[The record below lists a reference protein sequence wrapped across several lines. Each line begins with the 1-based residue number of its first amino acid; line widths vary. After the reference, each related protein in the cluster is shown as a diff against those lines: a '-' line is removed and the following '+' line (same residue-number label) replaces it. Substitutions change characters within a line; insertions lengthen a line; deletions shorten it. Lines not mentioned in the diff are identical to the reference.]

1 MAEGQ
6 NGLYF
11 NPGKGNYIKIDT
23 HTKIKLKK
31 LGVQIPSHVQEGSKM
46 HDLVI
51 ALDGMAWTSSKSQL
65 LQNTVV
71 TEILDNAE
79 LNKNNLLLI
88 SGNPGDP
95 FGENP
100 RNPSKALQLQNPN
113 KKYDFENN
121 QIVDVV
127 KEEKIKPTAAE
138 LRKKR
143 LARYGKKRQG
153 GILRYP
159 SESLTEHTDY
169 LQIDIEKYEA
179 IGENYITSTGS
190 DNRYVI
196 GNARQNRAART
207 PSKKLTRKPLIN
219 AGTILLP
226 IPSNIQDTNNVNYG
240 ESSLNG
246 LAAVGVS
253 AIEEG
258 MVGLGNFIGSG
269 GVDKIDFKKFES
281 NIKNKL
287 TAGLGGGDED
297 VAFVTAQDIITKKLI
312 SEAVSIFGGNVTT
325 QQLLARETGEILN
338 PNMELLFNDVT
349 VRNFRFSFKL
359 TPRNPKEAEQ
369 VKLIIR
375 AFKRNMAPQ
384 AQGGVSGA
392 GNFFLRTPN
401 VFKLRYRSGAKDH
414 PFLNKFK
421 QCFLTDVQTTYT
433 GEGVYTTYDDGT
445 PVSIILD
452 LSFKE
457 IQPIYDIDYDEF
469 PGTGAVGY

>member
-1 MAEGQ
+1 MATVYSEDGKYYTSGGITFESASGREVDA
-6 NGLYF
+6 NGNFVNLTASER
-11 NPGKGNYIKIDT
+11 NNAKS
-23 HTKIKLKK
+23 LK
-31 LGVQIPSHVQEGSKM
+31 
-46 HDLVI
+46 
-51 ALDGMAWTSSKSQL
+51 
-65 LQNTVV
+65 
-71 TEILDNAE
+71 TEITNE
-79 LNKNNLLLI
+79 NENKNN
-88 SGNPGDP
+88 ND
-95 FGENP
+95 EN
-100 RNPSKALQLQNPN
+100 L
-113 KKYDFENN
+113 KKE
-121 QIVDVV
+121 I
-127 KEEKIKPTAAE
+127 KEQA
-138 LRKKR
+138 KR
-143 LARYGKKRQG
+143 RINRYSQRQRG
-153 GILRYP
+153 GVLRYP
-159 SESLTEHTDY
+159 LEALTEHTDY
-169 LQIDIEKYEA
+169 LQIDIEKYVP
-179 IGENYITSTGS
+179 IGSSYISAPGD
-190 DNRYVI
+190 DNRYVR
-196 GNARQNRAART
+196 GNFQTNRAGRR
-207 PSKKLTRKPLIN
+207 SSRKLSTKPLIN

-253 AIEEG
+253 AVEEG
-258 MVGLGNFIGSG
+258 MVGLGNFVGSG

-281 NIKNKL
+281 NIRNKL

>member
-1 MAEGQ
+1 MASKGQ
-6 NGLYF
+6 LYFIEMLENATTEREIQRAINGLRSLRGA
-11 NPGKGNYIKIDT
+11 NKIAFDIDPLDSKEVILQ
-23 HTKIKLKK
+23 KIKGTYLDNENNADTLTATTLVYVEREGKITVIDEDNLKK
-31 LGVQIPSHVQEGSKM
+31 GEVILPS
-46 HDLVI
+46 
-51 ALDGMAWTSSKSQL
+51 
-65 LQNTVV
+65 
-71 TEILDNAE
+71 
-79 LNKNNLLLI
+79 NKETKERLI
-88 SGNPGDP
+88 K
-95 FGENP
+95 E
-100 RNPSKALQLQNPN
+100 KT
-113 KKYDFENN
+113 
-121 QIVDVV
+121 
-127 KEEKIKPTAAE
+127 EEKILPTAAE

-253 AIEEG
+253 AVEEG
-258 MVGLGNFIGSG
+258 MVGLGNFVGSG

-297 VAFVTAQDIITKKLI
+297 VALVTASDIVTKKLI

>member
-1 MAEGQ
+1 MASEGQ
-6 NGLYF
+6 LYFIEMLENATTEREIQRAINGLRSLRGP
-11 NPGKGNYIKIDT
+11 NKIAFDIDPLDSKEVILQ
-23 HTKIKLKK
+23 KIKGTYLDNENNADTLTATTLVYVEREGKITVIDEDNLKK
-31 LGVQIPSHVQEGSKM
+31 GEVIIPS
-46 HDLVI
+46 
-51 ALDGMAWTSSKSQL
+51 
-65 LQNTVV
+65 
-71 TEILDNAE
+71 
-79 LNKNNLLLI
+79 NKETKERLI
-88 SGNPGDP
+88 K
-95 FGENP
+95 E
-100 RNPSKALQLQNPN
+100 KT
-113 KKYDFENN
+113 
-121 QIVDVV
+121 
-127 KEEKIKPTAAE
+127 EEKILPDASE

-253 AIEEG
+253 AVEEG
-258 MVGLGNFIGSG
+258 MVGLGNFVGSG

-297 VAFVTAQDIITKKLI
+297 VAFVTASDIVTKKLI

-384 AQGGVSGA
+384 AQGGVQGA

>member
-1 MAEGQ
+1 MASKGQ
-6 NGLYF
+6 LYF
-11 NPGKGNYIKIDT
+11 IEMLENATTEKEIQRAITGLRNLRGPNKIAFDIDPLDSKEVILQ
-23 HTKIKLKK
+23 KIKGTYLDNENNADTLTATTLVYVEREGKITVIDEDNLKK
-31 LGVQIPSHVQEGSKM
+31 GEVIIPS
-46 HDLVI
+46 
-51 ALDGMAWTSSKSQL
+51 
-65 LQNTVV
+65 
-71 TEILDNAE
+71 
-79 LNKNNLLLI
+79 NKETKERLI
-88 SGNPGDP
+88 K
-95 FGENP
+95 E
-100 RNPSKALQLQNPN
+100 KT
-113 KKYDFENN
+113 
-121 QIVDVV
+121 
-127 KEEKIKPTAAE
+127 EEKILPDASE

-253 AIEEG
+253 AVEEG
-258 MVGLGNFIGSG
+258 MIGLGNFVGSG

-297 VAFVTAQDIITKKLI
+297 VAFVTASDIVTKKLI

-384 AQGGVSGA
+384 AQGGVQGA

>member
-1 MAEGQ
+1 MASKGQ
-6 NGLYF
+6 EYFIDLIINGKTERDIQRGLDGLY
-11 NPGKGNYIKIDT
+11 NLRGPNKIALGIDPLDSREVILEKIRNTYGENNADLLTANTLVIVERDGKLVPIDEDD
-23 HTKIKLKK
+23 LKK
-31 LGVQIPSHVQEGSKM
+31 GEVIIPSNKETKEQFIK
-46 HDLVI
+46 
-51 ALDGMAWTSSKSQL
+51 
-65 LQNTVV
+65 QNT
-71 TEILDNAE
+71 
-79 LNKNNLLLI
+79 
-88 SGNPGDP
+88 
-95 FGENP
+95 
-100 RNPSKALQLQNPN
+100 
-113 KKYDFENN
+113 
-121 QIVDVV
+121 
-127 KEEKIKPTAAE
+127 EEKILPDASE

-253 AIEEG
+253 AVEEG
-258 MVGLGNFIGSG
+258 MVGLGNFVGSG

-297 VAFVTAQDIITKKLI
+297 VAFVTASDIVTKKLI

-384 AQGGVSGA
+384 AQGGVQGA

-433 GEGVYTTYDDGT
+433 ADGVYSTYDDGT
-445 PVSIILD
+445 PVSMTLD

-457 IQPIYDIDYDEF
+457 IQPIYDIDYDAR
-469 PGTGAVGY
+469 PGTQAVGY

>member
-1 MAEGQ
+1 M
-6 NGLYF
+6 
-11 NPGKGNYIKIDT
+11 
-23 HTKIKLKK
+23 TKS
-31 LGVQIPSHVQEGSKM
+31 PRE
-46 HDLVI
+46 
-51 ALDGMAWTSSKSQL
+51 L
-65 LQNTVV
+65 LL
-71 TEILDNAE
+71 EE
-79 LNKNNLLLI
+79 LNDPKTPPWRKERIIRLLDSANIQGANKTELDI
-88 SGNPGDP
+88 RP
-95 FGENP
+95 FDSEETVE
-100 RNPSKALQLQNPN
+100 
-113 KKYDFENN
+113 KKVLGTEFENN
-121 QIVDVV
+121 VEIIKQNQNVIIKDGERLEVKGNLQVKDGEVIVPATEENLEKVINQDV
-127 KEEKIKPTAAE
+127 KEEKILPDASE

-143 LARYGKKRQG
+143 LARYGKRRQG

-253 AIEEG
+253 AVEEG
-258 MVGLGNFIGSG
+258 MVGLGNFVGSG

-297 VAFVTAQDIITKKLI
+297 VALVTASDIVTKKLI

-384 AQGGVSGA
+384 AQGGISGA

>member
-1 MAEGQ
+1 MASKGQ
-6 NGLYF
+6 LYFIEMLENATTEREIQRAINGLRSLRGA
-11 NPGKGNYIKIDT
+11 NKIAFDIDPLDSKEVILQ
-23 HTKIKLKK
+23 KIKGTYLDNENNADTLTATTLVYVEREGKITVIDEDNLKK
-31 LGVQIPSHVQEGSKM
+31 GEVIIPS
-46 HDLVI
+46 
-51 ALDGMAWTSSKSQL
+51 
-65 LQNTVV
+65 
-71 TEILDNAE
+71 
-79 LNKNNLLLI
+79 NKETKERLI
-88 SGNPGDP
+88 K
-95 FGENP
+95 E
-100 RNPSKALQLQNPN
+100 KT
-113 KKYDFENN
+113 
-121 QIVDVV
+121 
-127 KEEKIKPTAAE
+127 EEKILPDASE

-253 AIEEG
+253 AVEEG
-258 MVGLGNFIGSG
+258 MVGLGNFVGSG

-297 VAFVTAQDIITKKLI
+297 VAFVTASDIVTKKLI

-384 AQGGVSGA
+384 AQGGVQGA